1 MRVGNFL
8 RSAEVVREQR
18 EAWRME
24 GGFAQIRGQKRK
36 AGGQKLLDEFVPQG
50 VAGDFHVAA
59 QAGLVPDAPDVG
71 ADGLL
76 AQREFT
82 GDLFD
87 RSAQGDQAEYLQLAV
102 GKFLVRGLLGSALDR
117 GGELLGQRRADVGAA
132 RHDFSDR
139 GDQFV
144 RGVLFVDET
153 GGAGPDRAQGIV
165 RFRRSAQYQHR
176 R

>member
-1 MRVGNFL
+1 MAHGNSFESLRFL
-8 RSAEVVREQR
+8 RFLLFLPES
-18 EAWRME
+18 
-24 GGFAQIRGQKRK
+24 
-36 AGGQKLLDEFVPQG
+36 LLDEFVLQG

-102 GKFLVRGLLGSALDR
+102 GKFLVKRLRG
-117 GGELLGQRRADVGAA
+117 
-132 RHDFSDR
+132 
-139 GDQFV
+139 
-144 RGVLFVDET
+144 
-153 GGAGPDRAQGIV
+153 
-165 RFRRSAQYQHR
+165 
-176 R
+176 